1 LYVRDGLEGARRQIA
16 EAVDAGCTA
25 LMLTVDLPVVGVR
38 DRELRNP
45 WAPDASVT
53 TIAASGRRPLASLTW
68 HELETLVRL
77 CPVPLLTKGVLDH
90 RDARRA
96 VEAGCAGVVVS
107 NHGGRQLDRV
117 LPTAQV
123 LPEVVEEV
131 GHEIDVLVDGG
142 VRRGVDAVTALAL
155 GAKAV
160 LIGRPLLWGFAVQGS
175 PGAEH
180 VLTLLLDQM
189 RTTLALLG
197 VAAAIDLSAEALTR
211 APWTR
216 AASDESCGGRRST
229 QT

>member
-1 LYVRDGLEGARRQIA
+1 L
-16 EAVDAGCTA
+16 
-25 LMLTVDLPVVGVR
+25 
-38 DRELRNP
+38 
-45 WAPDASVT
+45 
-53 TIAASGRRPLASLTW
+53 
-68 HELETLVRL
+68 
-77 CPVPLLTKGVLDH
+77 
-90 RDARRA
+90 
-96 VEAGCAGVVVS
+96 
-107 NHGGRQLDRV
+107 
-117 LPTAQV
+117 

-180 VLTLLLDQM
+180 VLTLLLHEM

-216 AASDESCGGRRST
+216 AASDESYGGRRST